1 MTRCPHG
8 KPFGTRCTCCL
19 IAHQQFHVEGAK
31 LRLKEATAKLEALKA
46 ERRAEKAGE
55 RVAA

>member
-19 IAHQQFHVEGAK
+19 IAHQQTVVEAAK
-31 LRLKEATAKLEALKA
+31 RALRLAVNDLEALKA
-46 ERRAEKAGE
+46 ERRAEKAGG